1 MRRKIGLFLVIGCI
15 VLCFSPVVSAETGA
29 DNVLTY
35 PREDAVVRAVKIVSP
50 AVVNI
55 STQYEVRTRVNP
67 FANFGGG
74 DFFNNFFNQGI
85 EGREKLT
92 SLGSGVIID
101 GKRGFILTNAHV
113 VVKGAKITVV
123 LKDGRQLDAE
133 IVGIDPESDLA
144 VLKIPAESPLPAI
157 AMGNSADLMIGETV
171 IAIGNPFG
179 FSNTVTV
186 GVVSAINR
194 SFQIRNR
201 VYRDLIQT
209 DASINPGNSGGPL
222 LNIDGQLIGINTA
235 IYKNAEGIGFAIP
248 INRARKIIS
257 DLIKYGE
264 VVPGWIGLSVQNIDS
279 RLAAYLNLPKDTG
292 VVVRSVDAS
301 SPAKAAGI
309 REGDI
314 VLSIDGQKIQ
324 STDDYKTA
332 MRGYRKG
339 QHAAVDINR
348 NGKDMTLSVN
358 IEVFPESLAPEL
370 AYRLLGV
377 KVVGISEKN
386 RFHQPISADKGVII
400 STIDPQ
406 SSLAGIGA
414 RPGDVIRKID
424 AEPTNDVH
432 SFYKTMIKDRWKQS
446 IVILLQRGN
455 QGYYITLQLS

>member
-1 MRRKIGLFLVIGCI
+1 MRKKIKLFFVIGI
-15 VLCFSPVVSAETGA
+15 AFLCLSPAAYATTASE
-29 DNVLTY
+29 NVLHY
-35 PREDAVVRAVKIVSP
+35 PREDAVVQAVKLVSP

-67 FANFGGG
+67 FGNFGGE
-74 DFFNNFFNQGI
+74 DFFNNFFDQGI
-85 EGREKLT
+85 ERKEKLT

-113 VVKGAKITVV
+113 VVKGAKIKAV
-123 LKDGRQLDAE
+123 LKDGRKFDAE

-144 VLKIPAESPLPAI
+144 VLKINTKSPLPSI
-157 AMGNSADLMIGETV
+157 AMGNSSDLMIGETV

-186 GVVSAINR
+186 GVVSATNR
-194 SFQIRNR
+194 SFRIKDH

-248 INRARKIIS
+248 INRAKKIIS

-264 VVPGWIGLSVQNIDS
+264 VVPGWIGLTVQDIDS
-279 RLAAYLNLPKDTG
+279 HLASYLNLPKDTG
-292 VVVRSVDAS
+292 VVVRSVDSS

-309 REGDI
+309 QEGDI
-314 VLSIDGQKIQ
+314 LLSIDGQKIQ

-339 QHAAVDINR
+339 QHATVTINR
-348 NGKDMTLSVN
+348 DGKKITRSVK
-358 IEVFPESLAPEL
+358 IEVFPKSLAPTL
-370 AYRLLGV
+370 TYRLLGV
-377 KVVGISEKN
+377 KVVGISEKG
-386 RFHQPISADKGVII
+386 RFSHPISANKGVII
-400 STIDPQ
+400 SEIDPQ
-406 SSLAGIGA
+406 SGLARIGV

-424 AEPTNDVH
+424 AEDTNTVG

-446 IVILLQRGN
+446 IVILLQRGD
-455 QGYYITLQLS
+455 QGYYITLNLS